1 MRLQIQ
7 GNDQALAQAM
17 RSYIER
23 RLRLT
28 LGRYVGELAQVTVR
42 VADAAAR
49 GRPGGGCR
57 VRAELVPSGR
67 LVEHE
72 VDDPCLFLAV
82 DAAVERT
89 GRSVRR
95 AVDQG
100 EVRPAAGRTGASG

>member
-7 GNDQALAQAM
+7 GDDRALARAM

-23 RLRLT
+23 RLRLA
-28 LGRYVGELAQVTVR
+28 LGRYVGELGQVTVR
-42 VADAAAR
+42 VADAALHR
-49 GRPGGGCR
+49 RPGGGCR
-57 VRAELVPSGR
+57 VRAELVPSRR

-72 VDDPCLFLAV
+72 VDDPCLFSAV

-95 AVDQG
+95 AVARG
-100 EVRPAAGRTGASG
+100 EAARGASG